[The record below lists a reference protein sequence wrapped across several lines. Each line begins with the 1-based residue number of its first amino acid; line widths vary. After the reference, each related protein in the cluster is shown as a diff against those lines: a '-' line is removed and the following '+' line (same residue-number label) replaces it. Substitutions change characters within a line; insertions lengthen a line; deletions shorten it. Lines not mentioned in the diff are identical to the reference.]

1 MTPKEKAQELVDKF
15 YNLQTS
21 IAWTTN
27 DELKRQASIF
37 NDELGEDVEIYWDK
51 LAKQT
56 AVIAVDEIV
65 KSKKLEY
72 LFTKEQISYMEST
85 SDDRW
90 IYEEFTKYWNK
101 VKKEII
107 NLLNNK

>member
-1 MTPKEKAQELVDKF
+1 MEPKEKAQQLVDRF
-15 YNLQTS
+15 YNLQSS

-56 AVIAVDEIV
+56 AVIAVDLAIEYNDFHIEFLQQV
-65 KSKKLEY
+65 K
-72 LFTKEQISYMEST
+72 Q
-85 SDDRW
+85 
-90 IYEEFTKYWNK
+90 
-101 VKKEII
+101 EII

>member
-1 MTPKEKAQELVDKF
+1 METKEKAQQLVDKF
-15 YNLQTS
+15 YNLQSS

-56 AVIAVDEIV
+56 AVIAVDEIINQCWDYREIDLEASYNYWHDV
-65 KSKKLEY
+65 K
-72 LFTKEQISYMEST
+72 Q
-85 SDDRW
+85 
-90 IYEEFTKYWNK
+90 
-101 VKKEII
+101 EII

>member
-1 MTPKEKAQELVDKF
+1 MRPKEKAKELVDRF
-15 YNLQTS
+15 YNLQSS

-56 AVIAVDEIV
+56 AVIAVDEIIDIAYW
-65 KSKKLEY
+65 E
-72 LFTKEQISYMEST
+72 YMET
-85 SDDRW
+85 MGGQEKD
-90 IYEEFTKYWNK
+90 YWNE
-101 VKKEII
+101 VKQEII

>member
-1 MTPKEKAQELVDKF
+1 MTPKEKAQQLVDKF

-56 AVIAVDEIV
+56 AVIAVDEILNSRPAITDSQVEYNEYWQQV
-65 KSKKLEY
+65 K
-72 LFTKEQISYMEST
+72 Q
-85 SDDRW
+85 
-90 IYEEFTKYWNK
+90 
-101 VKKEII
+101 EII

>member
-1 MTPKEKAQELVDKF
+1 MSPKEKAQQLVDKF
-15 YNLQTS
+15 YNLQSS

-56 AVIAVDEIV
+56 AVIAVDEILSSNPHSNPLNTNV
-65 KSKKLEY
+65 
-72 LFTKEQISYMEST
+72 EST
-85 SDDRW
+85 M
-90 IYEEFTKYWNK
+90 EYWQE
-101 VKKEII
+101 VKQEII

>member
-15 YNLQTS
+15 YNLQSS

-56 AVIAVDEIV
+56 AVIAVDEIIDV
-65 KSKKLEY
+65 AY
-72 LFTKEQISYMEST
+72 WQYMESMGEQ
-85 SDDRW
+85 
-90 IYEEFTKYWNK
+90 EEKYWNE
-101 VKKEII
+101 VKTEII

>member
-1 MTPKEKAQELVDKF
+1 MSPKEKAQQLVDKF
-15 YNLQTS
+15 YNLQSS

-56 AVIAVDEIV
+56 AVIAVDEIIDV
-65 KSKKLEY
+65 AY
-72 LFTKEQISYMEST
+72 WQYMESMGEQ
-85 SDDRW
+85 
-90 IYEEFTKYWNK
+90 EEKYWNE
-101 VKKEII
+101 VKTEII

>member
-56 AVIAVDEIV
+56 AVIAVDEMIYV
-65 KSKKLEY
+65 L
-72 LFTKEQISYMEST
+72 
-85 SDDRW
+85 DR
-90 IYEEFTKYWNK
+90 YADPVRKYWED
-101 VKKEII
+101 VKQEII

>member
-1 MTPKEKAQELVDKF
+1 MTPKEKAQELVDRF
-15 YNLQTS
+15 YNLQSS

-37 NDELGEDVEIYWDK
+37 NDELGEHVEIYWDK

-56 AVIAVDEIV
+56 AVIAVDEIFNSGLLVMVDDEQYWHDV
-65 KSKKLEY
+65 K
-72 LFTKEQISYMEST
+72 Q
-85 SDDRW
+85 
-90 IYEEFTKYWNK
+90 
-101 VKKEII
+101 EII

>member
-15 YNLQTS
+15 YNLQSS

-56 AVIAVDEIV
+56 AVIAVDEIL

-72 LFTKEQISYMEST
+72 LFTKEQISCMEYT
-85 SDDRW
+85 SDDGW
-90 IYEEFTKYWNK
+90 INEKFTKYWKK
-101 VKKEII
+101 VKQEII

>member
-1 MTPKEKAQELVDKF
+1 MTPKEKAQQLVDKF
-15 YNLQTS
+15 YNLQSS

-56 AVIAVDEIV
+56 AVIAVDLRLEADFMFVSIEYEED
-65 KSKKLEY
+65 SLEY
-72 LFTKEQISYMEST
+72 WQQ
-85 SDDRW
+85 
-90 IYEEFTKYWNK
+90 
-101 VKKEII
+101 VKTEII

>member
-1 MTPKEKAQELVDKF
+1 MTPKEKAQQLVDKF

-56 AVIAVDEIV
+56 AVIAVDEILSLNV
-65 KSKKLEY
+65 FEY
-72 LFTKEQISYMEST
+72 T
-85 SDDRW
+85 SDW
-90 IYEEFTKYWNK
+90 SNTIEYWNE
-101 VKKEII
+101 VKQEII
-107 NLLNNK
+107 NLLNNKYCKN

>member
-1 MTPKEKAQELVDKF
+1 MTPKEKAQQLVDKF
-15 YNLQTS
+15 YNLQSS

-56 AVIAVDEIV
+56 AVIAVDELFNSGLLVMVDGEQYWHDV
-65 KSKKLEY
+65 K
-72 LFTKEQISYMEST
+72 Q
-85 SDDRW
+85 
-90 IYEEFTKYWNK
+90 
-101 VKKEII
+101 EII

>member
-15 YNLQTS
+15 YNLQSS

-56 AVIAVDEIV
+56 AVIAVDELILSTCVSSRVQSDFINYDRQYWHEV
-65 KSKKLEY
+65 K
-72 LFTKEQISYMEST
+72 Q
-85 SDDRW
+85 
-90 IYEEFTKYWNK
+90 
-101 VKKEII
+101 EII
-107 NLLNNK
+107 NLLK

>member
-1 MTPKEKAQELVDKF
+1 MTPKEKAQQLVDRF
-15 YNLQTS
+15 YNLQSS

-56 AVIAVDEIV
+56 AVIAVDEILNSRPAITDSQVEYNEYWQQV
-65 KSKKLEY
+65 K
-72 LFTKEQISYMEST
+72 Q
-85 SDDRW
+85 
-90 IYEEFTKYWNK
+90 
-101 VKKEII
+101 EII